1 MNFLNRNL
9 YLLFACQTI
18 FVSGSI
24 LLVTVGGIVGHAI
37 APDEGFATLPVAL
50 MVIGTAAAT
59 IPAAWMM
66 QRKGRRFGFIFAA
79 VLGAFGATLATYA
92 LHGEYFGLFCAAT
105 VPVGA
110 SLGFSQQFRFA
121 AAESVQTHQVS
132 HAVSFILLGSIAG
145 AFLGPALVT
154 HSADMNPDTPYSL
167 AFSWLVG
174 LYLLA
179 VLLLRGLNFSE
190 QSQANALRPKLV
202 DSFVDGVQPSSML
215 TALRLL
221 RLRPAFVTAV
231 LAGVVGQGV
240 MTYVMTATP
249 VSMNVEHGFS
259 IQMTSEVIRAHV
271 IAMYLPSLIAPWLI
285 ARMGLPRMMM
295 MGSIALAAALVI
307 GLSGHQLMHFGVSLI
322 LLGIGWNFLFVSGT
336 ALLVQSYHP
345 HESFRAQ
352 AFNDFSVFG
361 VSAVMSLLA
370 GVVLSQFGWLVLLI
384 SAMPAVGLML
394 VVLIW
399 MHRTTPT
406 GSV

>member
-1 MNFLNRNL
+1 
-9 YLLFACQTI
+9 
-18 FVSGSI
+18 
-24 LLVTVGGIVGHAI
+24 
-37 APDEGFATLPVAL
+37 
-50 MVIGTAAAT
+50 
-59 IPAAWMM
+59 
-66 QRKGRRFGFIFAA
+66 
-79 VLGAFGATLATYA
+79 
-92 LHGEYFGLFCAAT
+92 
-105 VPVGA
+105 
-110 SLGFSQQFRFA
+110 
-121 AAESVQTHQVS
+121 
-132 HAVSFILLGSIAG
+132 
-145 AFLGPALVT
+145 
-154 HSADMNPDTPYSL
+154 
-167 AFSWLVG
+167 
-174 LYLLA
+174 
-179 VLLLRGLNFSE
+179 
-190 QSQANALRPKLV
+190 
-202 DSFVDGVQPSSML
+202 
-215 TALRLL
+215 
-221 RLRPAFVTAV
+221 
-231 LAGVVGQGV
+231 VGQGV

-361 VSAVMSLLA
+361 VSAVVSLLA

-399 MHRTTPT
+399 MHRTTAT